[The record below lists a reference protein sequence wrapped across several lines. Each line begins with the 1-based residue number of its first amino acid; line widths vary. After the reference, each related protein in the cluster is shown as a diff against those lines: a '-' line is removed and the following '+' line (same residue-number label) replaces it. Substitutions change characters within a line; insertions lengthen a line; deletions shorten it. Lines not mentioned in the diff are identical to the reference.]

1 VEQPEF
7 SVVLTGTGGRRMD
20 VVQAV
25 RSITGLS
32 AWRRARLLES
42 IPVVVVEDTCFEAAV
57 DAVGRLKAAGADAS
71 LLCGWCERA
80 MVPGT
85 GPVDPGPCASPYW
98 PSAECPAGRPRR

>member
-1 VEQPEF
+1 MEEPEF

-20 VVQAV
+20 VVQVV

-32 AWRRARLLES
+32 AWRSARLLES
-42 IPVVVVEDTCFEAAV
+42 VPVVVVEDTWFGAAV
-57 DAVGRLKAAGADAS
+57 EAVGRLKAVGADAS

-85 GPVDPGPCASPYW
+85 GPVDSGPCASPF
-98 PSAECPAGRPRR
+98 SAECPVGRPRH